1 MCLDLSFINKFLI
14 SWGLFLTVIVTLHNI
29 ILTAFGCAGFFTR
42 EFLQFDFIQLAYVD
56 SVIDILLALSLLK
69 LFYYQGIRL
78 KKESEE
84 KHYSKS
90 TDLNAP
96 L

>member
-1 MCLDLSFINKFLI
+1 
-14 SWGLFLTVIVTLHNI
+14 
-29 ILTAFGCAGFFTR
+29 LTAFGCAGFFTR